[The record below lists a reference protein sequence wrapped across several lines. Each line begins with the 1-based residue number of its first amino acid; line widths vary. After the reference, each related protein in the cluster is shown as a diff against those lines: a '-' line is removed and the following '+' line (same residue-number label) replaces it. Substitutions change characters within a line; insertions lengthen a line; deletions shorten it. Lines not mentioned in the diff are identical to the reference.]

1 MIYKDPD
8 PTRNDAL
15 DISTTAAIRIARTFR
30 AKPQAATKTLTQ
42 DNFIELYEQSDIL
55 LIATHGTQSTKSAWE
70 SSLLLHPP
78 FRVLDLARL
87 RSNASLIIFE
97 ACVSGLGEESI
108 GNDLLG
114 FSHAVLASGATAFL
128 GGLWKV
134 SDEASALLM
143 LFLFEEFKTDKR
155 SKSLARCWRNAQMK
169 LYELDVAGVVAIF
182 EDMKKG
188 CVKAYKAK
196 WIDRELATQLRKTLA
211 IAISDLQLSGVTF
224 KHPFYWAPFVLM
236 GHAGLV
242 LEWV

>member
-1 MIYKDPD
+1 M
-8 PTRNDAL
+8 
-15 DISTTAAIRIARTFR
+15 
-30 AKPQAATKTLTQ
+30 
-42 DNFIELYEQSDIL
+42 YEHSDVL

-78 FRVLDLARL
+78 FRVLDLAKL
-87 RSNASLIIFE
+87 HSHASLIIFE

-143 LFLFEEFKTDKR
+143 LFLFEEFRTDKGR
-155 SKSLARCWRNAQMK
+155 KSFARCWRNAQIR
-169 LYELDVAGVVAIF
+169 LYGLDTTEAVAIF
-182 EDMKKG
+182 EELKNDCLRSYRAGLIEKD
-188 CVKAYKAK
+188 VAAK
-196 WIDRELATQLRKTLA
+196 LRATLG
-211 IAISDLQLSGVTF
+211 IAIQDLQLEGADFT
-224 KHPFYWAPFVLM
+224 HPFFWAPFVLM

-242 LEWV
+242 LK